1 MSSRRK
7 FIKTAALTGVGVT
20 IGMPAIGKNVLGANR
35 RINVAV
41 FGTNSRGNEL
51 TKTFAKAK
59 DSFVLGIGDVDTR
72 AVAKTQ
78 KAVYEITG
86 ERPSGNQDFRRF
98 LDDKD
103 VDAVVI
109 ATPDHWHAPMA
120 IMALE
125 AGKHVYVE
133 KPCSH
138 NPQEGEWL
146 VAKQKQTG
154 KLVQMGNQTRSSVT
168 LNKIVKEIQEESVIG
183 KAYAGNAWYANTRE
197 SIGRREQTFRPEW
210 LDWELWQGPAP
221 HRKYESNIV
230 HYKWHWYWDYG
241 TGELLNNGTHE
252 IDMCRWALGVRYPN
266 KITSTGGRF
275 HYDDDWEAFDTQDVG
290 FEFEENKMI
299 SWHGRSCNGMPTL
312 NRGRGSMIYGTE
324 GSVLMTRGGY
334 TVYDLKGKEIRNEKE
349 AGKNV
354 SIGTSGGGSLTDG
367 HAANFISA
375 INSGVQLNSPIEDA
389 NPSVTMCH
397 LGNIAQRTTG
407 VLHLDT
413 KNGRPIDN
421 PEAMKL
427 WAREYEKGWKPKV

>member
-1 MSSRRK
+1 MSTRRK
-7 FIKTAALTGVGVT
+7 FIKTAALTGAGLTV
-20 IGMPAIGKNVLGANR
+20 GMPAIGKNIPGANR
-35 RINVAV
+35 RLNVAV
-41 FGTNSRGNEL
+41 FGTNGRGNEL
-51 TKTFAKAK
+51 ARTFAKAK

-78 KAVYEITG
+78 KAIYEITR
-86 ERPSGNQDFRRF
+86 ERPRGNQDFRRF
-98 LDDKD
+98 LDDRD

-183 KAYAGNAWYANTRE
+183 RAYAGNAWYANTRAG
-197 SIGRREQTFRPEW
+197 IGRREPTYRPEW

-221 HRKYESNIV
+221 RRKYATNIV
-230 HYKWHWYWDYG
+230 HYNWHWDWDYG

-275 HYDDDWEAFDTQDVG
+275 HFDDDWEAYDTQDVG
-290 FEFEENKMI
+290 FEFPENKMI
-299 SWHGRSCNGMPTL
+299 SWHGRSCNGMPKYD
-312 NRGRGSMIYGTE
+312 RGRGSIIYGTE
-324 GSVLMTRGGY
+324 GTVIMDRAGY
-334 TVYDLKGKEIRNEKE
+334 WVYDLKGKEIRSEKE
-349 AGKNV
+349 AGNNV
-354 SIGTSGGGSLTDG
+354 SMGTSGGGSLTDG

-375 INSGVQLNSPIEDA
+375 INSGEQLNSPIDDA

-407 VLHLDT
+407 TLHLDP
-413 KNGRPIDN
+413 KDGRPINN

-427 WAREYEKGWKPKV
+427 WGREYEKGWKPKV